1 MWMFCRA
8 LFVSLA
14 VQRERERERERE
26 TERERLVLLF
36 SGFLFVLLDLLCW
49 LLWCLFLFDIR
60 IMTTH
65 LVSSNTSCV
74 VYSIDGYT
82 FSLT

>member
-1 MWMFCRA
+1 MDVLQSVVC
-8 LFVSLA
+8 LFGCT
-14 VQRERERERERE
+14 ERERER
-26 TERERLVLLF
+26 ERERLVLLF

-60 IMTTH
+60 IMITH